1 MINKQPVRTQLRRVV
16 IMNLLNS
23 VRRMSNRFTINTYL
37 DITIFRQ
44 VEYKK
49 KKLYNRKQERNRGR
63 LTKQESYI
71 FL

>member
-23 VRRMSNRFTINTYL
+23 ERRMSNRFTINTYL